1 MQIKKRKIF
10 TFGPFFGILYV
21 MKKIR
26 ICLLFFFISSMVF
39 PKDNVK
45 IGAYAGYFS
54 SMDNTIQEIYTRGD
68 ITYGVKIGVR
78 IWRDFS
84 IWLSGLQ
91 FRKVSETS
99 LLGDITTLTL
109 NPLFLSLRYT
119 IPLGSVNPYLG
130 GGYAYIYYKENSDIG
145 NVSGEGKGYSLDV
158 GVEIKLSRRF
168 HLDIGAAYSDVKV
181 RPTGFDIQ
189 LGGLQAGIS
198 FLVIF

>member
-1 MQIKKRKIF
+1 
-10 TFGPFFGILYV
+10 
-21 MKKIR
+21 MKKIG
-26 ICLLFFFISSMVF
+26 IYLFLFFISSTVL
-39 PKDNVK
+39 PKDNVR

-54 SMDNTIQEIYTRGD
+54 SRDNTIQEVYTRGD

-78 IWRDFS
+78 IWKGFS
-84 IWLSGLQ
+84 IWLSGTQ
-91 FRKVSETS
+91 FREVSETS

-109 NPLFLSLRYT
+109 NPLTLSLRYT

-130 GGYAYIYYKENSDIG
+130 GGYAYIYYKEKSDIG
-145 NVSGEGKGYSLDV
+145 NVSGEGRGYSLDA
-158 GVEIKLSRRF
+158 GFEIKLSRRF
-168 HLDIGAAYSDVKV
+168 HLDIGAAYTDVGV